1 MATNQYAPAPA
12 INLAAPMSRAA
23 PQGRMDVQGGYGQA
37 ADSQNGMNIQNN
49 QATPGNAVDPKN
61 KVSSAIPTVGMPLST
76 NQPGRGTGGP
86 LMPGQPTGLIGSKML
101 TR

>member
-1 MATNQYAPAPA
+1 MATNQYSPAPA

-23 PQGRMDVQGGYGQA
+23 PQGKMNVQSGYGQA
-37 ADSQNGMNIQNN
+37 ADSQNGMNN
-49 QATPGNAVDPKN
+49 PKN
-61 KVSSAIPTVGMPLST
+61 KANSPTVGVPLST

>member
-1 MATNQYAPAPA
+1 MATTQYAPAPA
-12 INLAAPMSRAA
+12 INLAAPTARAM

-37 ADSQNGMNIQNN
+37 ADSQNGMNIQDN
-49 QATPGNAVDPKN
+49 QATPGNAMDRKN
-61 KVSSAIPTVGMPLST
+61 KVSSAIPTVGIPLST
-76 NQPGRGTGGP
+76 NQPGLGTGGP

>member
-12 INLAAPMSRAA
+12 INLAAPTARAM
-23 PQGRMDVQGGYGQA
+23 PQNQLDVQGGYGQGA
-37 ADSQNGMNIQNN
+37 APMDR
-49 QATPGNAVDPKN
+49 KN
-61 KVSSAIPTVGMPLST
+61 KVSSYAPTVGTPLSN
-76 NQPGRGTGGP
+76 NQPGLGTGGP

>member
-1 MATNQYAPAPA
+1 MATTQFAPAPA
-12 INLAAPMSRAA
+12 INLAAPRSRAA

-37 ADSQNGMNIQNN
+37 ADSQND
-49 QATPGNAVDPKN
+49 QATPGNAMDRKN
-61 KVSSAIPTVGMPLST
+61 KVSSAIPTVGIPLST
-76 NQPGRGTGGP
+76 NQPGLGTGGP